1 MKNLYPLL
9 KTLIIIIVLMVIGQW
24 INLRYDLTKN
34 QRYTLSSHTK
44 ELLKNVDQPLKIDI
58 FLEGKLPAEFLRL
71 RKEVSE
77 LIKSFQQHTDQIVY
91 EYIDPFE
98 GAKDTNSLVD
108 EMKSFGITPEY
119 IVQNQSQGVEQTV
132 VFPWAMVSDGTR
144 TMLIPLIQ
152 KNLGDNKQQKINR
165 SIEHLEFQFYNALYK
180 LAQKNKEAIAVL
192 TSHGASKDIVVADFM
207 RSLQPYYQ
215 LAAFDLKALKNEPEK
230 TIENLNRFKMLIVSN
245 PSKTF
250 TNEEKYLFDQ
260 YTLQG
265 GKSLWMINPT
275 TINRDSLFS
284 LSGKSMAVSKKYNLG
299 DLFFKYGLRLKNDLV
314 KDLYSAPIVLA
325 NGEQNNSQYLPMPWT
340 YYGLPLP
347 NENHPIGKSAGN
359 VLLQFPSSIDTLKNN
374 INKTILL
381 KSSAFT
387 KTIKTPV
394 TVYLSEAAEKL
405 IPSEFNE
412 PSRNLAVLLKGKF
425 NSAFNNRIKP
435 VKLTKNLSK
444 GASEIIVIADGN
456 IAENQVDKGN
466 PLELG
471 FDKWTNNFYANK
483 VFLQNCVHYLMGNF
497 PLLEIRNKEVEISF
511 LDPKKVANQESLWK
525 ASMLVLPLIILA
537 ILGFILFRY
546 RINKFGQ

>member
-1 MKNLYPLL
+1 
-9 KTLIIIIVLMVIGQW
+9 VVIGQL
-24 INLRYDLTKN
+24 INLRYDLTKD
-34 QRYTLSSHTK
+34 QRHTLSSRTK
-44 ELLKNVDQPLKIDI
+44 MLLKNVDQPLKIDI
-58 FLEGKLPAEFLRL
+58 FLEGNLPAEFLRL
-71 RKEVSE
+71 RKEISE
-77 LIKSFQQHTDQIVY
+77 LIKSFQPNTDQIVY

-98 GAKDTNSLVD
+98 GAKDTKSLVD

-119 IVQNQSQGVEQTV
+119 IVQSQSQAVEQTV
-132 VFPWAMVSDGTR
+132 VFPWAMLSGGNR

-180 LAQKNKEAIAVL
+180 LTQKNKETIAIL
-192 TSHGASKDIVVADFM
+192 TSHGVSKDIVIADFM

-215 LAAFDLKALKNEPEK
+215 LAAFDLKALKNKPEK

-245 PSKTF
+245 PSIAF
-250 TNEEKYLFDQ
+250 TNEEKYLLDQ
-260 YTLQG
+260 YILQG

-275 TINRDSLFS
+275 SINRDSLFS

-299 DLFFKYGLRLKNDLV
+299 DLFFKYGLRLENDLV

-359 VLLQFPSSIDTLKNN
+359 VLLQFPSLIDTLKNN
-374 INKTILL
+374 IKKTILL

-412 PSRNLAVLLKGKF
+412 PSQNIAVLLKGKF

-435 VKLTKNLSK
+435 LKLKRNLSK

-456 IAENQVDKGN
+456 IAENQVEKGN

-483 VFLQNCVHYLMGNF
+483 IFLQNCVHHLMDNSF
-497 PLLEIRNKEVEISF
+497 LLEIRNKEVEISF
-511 LDPKKVANQESLWK
+511 LDPKKVANQKNLWK
-525 ASMLVLPLIILA
+525 ASMLVLPPILLVV
-537 ILGFILFRY
+537 LGFILFRY
-546 RINKFGQ
+546 RTNKFR

>member
-9 KTLIIIIVLMVIGQW
+9 KTFIIIIVLVVIGQW

-34 QRYTLSSHTK
+34 QRYTLSSQTK
-44 ELLKNVDQPLKIDI
+44 VLLKNVDQPLKIDI

-77 LIKSFQQHTDQIVY
+77 LIKSIQQHTDQIVY

-119 IVQNQSQGVEQTV
+119 VVQNQSQGVEQTV
-132 VFPWAMVSDGTR
+132 VFPWAMISDGNR

-152 KNLGDNKQQKINR
+152 KHLGDNKQQKINR
-165 SIEHLEFQFYNALYK
+165 SIEHLEFQFYDAIYK
-180 LAQKNKEAIAVL
+180 LAQKKKETIAVL
-192 TSHGASKDIVVADFM
+192 TSHGASKDIVIADFI
-207 RSLQPYYQ
+207 RSLQPYYR
-215 LAAFDLKALKNEPEK
+215 LATFDLKALKNEPEK

-245 PSKTF
+245 PTKAF
-250 TNEEKYLFDQ
+250 TNKEKYLLDQ

-265 GKSLWMINPT
+265 GKSMWMINPT
-275 TINRDSLFS
+275 SINRDSLFNI
-284 LSGKSMAVSKKYNLG
+284 SGKSMVVSKKYNLG
-299 DLFFKYGLRLKNDLV
+299 DLFFKYGLRLENDLV

-325 NGEQNNSQYLPMPWT
+325 DGEQNNSQYVPMPWT

-347 NENHPIGKSAGN
+347 NKNHPIGKSAGN

-374 INKTILL
+374 IKKTILL

-387 KTIKTPV
+387 KTIRTPV
-394 TVYLSEAAEKL
+394 TVYLSEAVEKL
-405 IPSEFNE
+405 IPTDFNE
-412 PSRNLAVLLKGKF
+412 SSRNIAVLLKGKF

-435 VKLTKNLSK
+435 VKLAKNLSK
-444 GASEIIVIADGN
+444 GESEIIVISDGN
-456 IAENQVDKGN
+456 IFENQVNKGS

-483 VFLQNCVHYLMGNF
+483 TFSQNCVHHLMGNSQ
-497 PLLEIRNKEVEISF
+497 LLEIRNKEVEISF

-525 ASMLVLPLIILA
+525 ASMLISPIILLA
-537 ILGFILFRY
+537 FLGFVLFKY
-546 RINKFGQ
+546 RTNKFGQ

>member
-1 MKNLYPLL
+1 M
-9 KTLIIIIVLMVIGQW
+9 LIIIIVLVVIGQL

-34 QRYTLSSHTK
+34 QRHTLSSPTK
-44 ELLKNVDQPLKIDI
+44 MLLKNIDQPLKIDI

-71 RKEVSE
+71 RKEISE
-77 LIKSFQQHTDQIVY
+77 LIKSFQQNTDQIVY

-119 IVQNQSQGVEQTV
+119 IVQSQSQAVEQTV
-132 VFPWAMVSDGTR
+132 VFPWAMLSGGNR

-180 LAQKNKEAIAVL
+180 LVQKNKETIAIL
-192 TSHGASKDIVVADFM
+192 TSHGASKNIVVADFM

-245 PSKTF
+245 PSKAF
-250 TNEEKYLFDQ
+250 TDYEKYLLDQ

-275 TINRDSLFS
+275 SINRDSLFN
-284 LSGKSMAVSKKYNLG
+284 LTGKSMAVSKKYNLG
-299 DLFFKYGLRLKNDLV
+299 DLFFKYGLRLENDLV

-374 INKTILL
+374 IKKTILL

-394 TVYLSEAAEKL
+394 TVYLSEAVEKL
-405 IPSEFNE
+405 IPSEFNK
-412 PSRNLAVLLKGKF
+412 PSRNIGILLKGKF

-435 VKLTKNLSK
+435 VKLTRNLSK

-483 VFLQNCVHYLMGNF
+483 IFLQNCVHHLMGNSS
-497 PLLEIRNKEVEISF
+497 LLEIRNKEVGISF

-525 ASMLVLPLIILA
+525 ASMLVLPPILLA

-546 RINKFGQ
+546 RTNKFGQ